1 MLTKSDLMYD
11 LPEELIAQYPPLVRG
26 TCRLM
31 VVNRK
36 KQTVEEMEFSRI
48 SDFIHSDDTL
58 VLNNTKVIRAR
69 LKGKRDLTG
78 GSTEM
83 FLLEEISPLKWKTMV
98 KPGRNCKVGNVFS
111 FSHNLNARVIE
122 KLGNG
127 RAVVEFFSEDQ
138 TSDLIY
144 KAGSVPIPPYIKR
157 LPDELDNKRYQTV
170 FAEKDGAV
178 AAPTAGLHFTPEIL
192 EGIRSSG
199 TSIDYLTLHVGPG
212 TFQPLR
218 NEILEENTM
227 EEERYIVSTETLK
240 SLRGCREKKG
250 RIIAVGTTVTRTL
263 ESIDINSTEA
273 LSESTSI
280 FIHPPYEFRNVDVLL
295 TNFHLPGSSLI
306 SLVGSFAGLDL
317 IMNAY
322 KIAIERKFNFYS
334 YGDAMLI
341 I

>member
-11 LPEELIAQYPPLVRG
+11 LPEELIAQYPPEVRG

-31 VVNRK
+31 IVDRK
-36 KQTVEEMEFSRI
+36 KNTVKELEFNRV
-48 SDFIHSDDTL
+48 SDFINSEDTL
-58 VLNNTKVIRAR
+58 VLNNTKVIPAR
-69 LKGKRDLTG
+69 LKGQRYLTG
-78 GSTEM
+78 GSIEM
-83 FLLEEISPLKWKTMV
+83 LLLEAISPLIWKTMV
-98 KPGRNCKVGNVFS
+98 KPGRNCKVGNEFS
-111 FSHNLNARVIE
+111 FGHNLNAKITE
-122 KLGNG
+122 ELGNG
-127 RAVVEFFSEDQ
+127 RAVVEFNSEGL
-138 TSDLIY
+138 TSDLIR
-144 KAGSVPIPPYIKR
+144 KAGTVPIPPYIKR
-157 LPDELDNKRYQTV
+157 LPDELDSMRYQTV

-192 EGIRSSG
+192 QGIRNTG

-218 NEILEENTM
+218 NEVLEENTM
-227 EEERYIVSTETLK
+227 EEERYIVSAETLK
-240 SLRGCREKKG
+240 SLRECRERNG

-263 ESIDINSTEA
+263 ESIDISSTKP

-280 FIHPPYEFRNVDVLL
+280 FIHPPYKFRNVDALL

-322 KIAIERKFNFYS
+322 KIAIEREFKFYS